1 VTEQTG
7 KQVLE
12 QVREALAREWVEH
25 EDPALAAL
33 DGCVVL
39 TAEEAEKVRSAL
51 LALYG
56 YQGPTGPAIQRRAT
70 NEALALLTP
79 TERSPHKL
87 GESGLFDPMPGDG
100 YADDERRV

>member
-1 VTEQTG
+1 MSEQTG

-39 TAEEAEKVRSAL
+39 TAEEAEHVRESLSDFA
-51 LALYG
+51 
-56 YQGPTGPAIQRRAT
+56 TSFKSNRAI
-70 NEALALLTP
+70 ALLTP
-79 TERSPHKL
+79 TERSPHEH
-87 GESGLFDPMPGDG
+87 GEGDLFDPMPGDG
-100 YADDERRV
+100 YA